1 MGKINSNQPNIRFGR
16 KNGIYVKKSDNGVQ
30 KAAFQKNAAANII
43 FQKYDHDHNNI
54 LDAQELTEMNED
66 IQKAA
71 QKHNSKNMGKREA
84 ANFLGDDY
92 TGNNAQKDILDFL
105 NTIGSSADTV
115 KSAFTQNGITT
126 VEYKPEN
133 NQQLTEIYKN
143 NGEKSILNSKTI
155 TNSGDN
161 STTTITYDETGE
173 NPVSKTIKKGSITLE
188 VDPQTDRPL
197 RKITDK
203 GSGMYEI
210 TEFVYDDKKGTVTET
225 TKDQDGKVIST
236 KVKDKSG
243 NEISSK
249 TEVEETK
256 PEEVKPKEEPEKEQ
270 DNTNKRTIIV
280 QNGES
285 LSAIAKKFGCSVDEL
300 KELNKDQLKGK
311 GNNQYFDVG
320 AEIKLPD
327 SVSDEQYAKA
337 SEGRKPAEMAKA
349 EYEHAM
355 KIKQEKAEAEKQER
369 AYFQKNC
376 GVKSFDN
383 KGKKIQAELS
393 DGKKVD
399 VEIVGQLGYGRQL
412 VKRGNKVYTISHDN
426 KILKEEYIQAHKAF
440 VNKPKSQRNNTA
452 SGIDGVTYVKDEK
465 GNVWYFDEKT
475 GKAIIKNDYKN
486 IVKQESAYVAN
497 QLHTAAT
504 KSLGTD
510 NELLEKGVKNIYSA
524 DILAGVNAELKAK
537 DSDYAGDA
545 QTMPVEALI
554 LDENNHKSARP
565 LFRTLIQSGAMST
578 KQIANTVKREMDY
591 EIKGDGNIGR
601 AFTHFEFGT
610 GYTSTADLNEIMQMA
625 TDRNVR
631 LEIENQYKNEGV
643 EPDESGSYVRTAL
656 VNDGWNAQEVD
667 QFDANWVKSG
677 AYSEAKLIQARDEY
691 GFLVFDANGEP
702 VYELDEN
709 GEPKVEWGD
718 QQHRND
724 VIQRLVFNY
733 NSKEALNKGLDACND
748 DSNSSDYISL
758 NDRAGEVIA
767 QDADGK
773 YQSRFTGQNNIQ
785 RYLAG
790 FHSDAQGNVDAGEV
804 SASNTCL
811 YKGIKPAR
819 VLAEEALYGAKKG
832 DYSRTFINSEP
843 ETYEA
848 MAELIANGDVDGI
861 KDMKELYNKAYESA
875 RAEQK
880 TTVKAN
886 AMLSGQVKFSDKEI
900 TDFCVELM
908 HDIDRNRGIAGSR
921 NENTHSATNGMGGST
936 NLADTQTEQLKAIL
950 QANPQILAS
959 LKQQIKNGDFKIETV
974 VTAGVNTKVNTQDTK
989 EQYLNMLADT
999 KTISN
1004 EEVFLDEKGNRITD
1018 EAQIEQI
1025 KQANMQS
1032 LDQMRKYVA
1041 ELERD
1046 FKKGVD
1052 AEGALSRGANAI
1064 LTSSGLGT
1072 DRTDVA
1078 NRYRQAKLMLS
1089 QFEAAAQGKLRDSKG
1104 NVVSAQDLAKQITAE
1119 QDKLAEANGDYK
1131 QSVAYAKMG
1140 MVMTPVIVATMGA
1153 GVGVAAIGGGTVAA
1167 ATGSGLMAGAT
1178 TYGMNALEYN
1188 TSYTGNTAEARERN
1202 LQESAI
1208 AAGTTAIG
1216 VSQMKYIGSMANNLG
1231 TAARTGIRL
1240 GTTVAADTAVGAAA
1254 EGITTGDVT
1263 IGGIGSNMI
1272 MSGVGNLI
1280 GYKSLGRKIPD
1291 NIPHQKGGVH
1301 VSQDAPTT
1309 SRNEIADAEVARN
1322 IDQKHLNANERKMI
1336 ADEME
1341 AQAIPTEAELKA
1353 YHEEH
1358 KFQPVPDE
1366 DMPAYQAHQKQVAK
1380 DYAEAHRIENNAK
1393 IEHENAPKA
1402 PVNNAEVTALENEI
1416 SAIDGQVK
1424 RLNQQ
1429 LAGAKRAN
1437 QMGRKNGDTIKKL
1450 ESQIEALQ
1458 QKRTAKAQEL
1468 ETAKKPVEAAAD
1480 EVKPEVK
1487 PSEEV
1492 SVTSRAAEKTPKVNE
1507 IKPET
1512 ITNEINAIPEAEI
1525 PAQHQNLWKN
1535 CKEKIE
1541 QLTQELSIPTNISTK
1556 ELVARGKEILS
1567 NLKTIADSIT
1577 GNIKV
1582 KIESLYNDIKTMLDN
1597 TKKQIQN
1604 THVNNLS
1611 AKQKE
1616 NVYALREIYHSDL
1629 DDIATLRMDYPQYS
1643 YMSDKELLD
1652 FFKLDE
1658 KHAAFVKNRKD
1669 LFANGDAKYMERA
1682 YWNDSPYELTNNHSA
1697 WKMHLYSVDELDY
1710 QQMAEVVLP
1719 YLNKHK
1725 IAHKTLSSTMSPEL
1739 LAKTAPEQTGK
1750 AFTIYPQSQ
1759 EEMAQVAKDLDRL
1772 IREHNLT
1779 KNNSHITGDNQ
1790 LGNSGRLFYRYEYKS
1805 GKLKDRIYTPEEN
1818 NLMHAAYDSNRGEGK
1833 YLANDMTPAD
1843 DPWLNFDPANP
1854 SSKPKTNHFD
1864 DSVELIEAEPASRHF
1879 NDDVEIIEVQ
1889 PAPTPVITSEH
1900 KMQMAQIG
1908 NNINRAKTPVD
1919 LDKAQEWLNKMPE
1932 CDQKRNLQRQLNEK
1946 KKKLEPQPYEFDL
1959 SDRQRVQQFTPDDDI
1974 NNINNAALLN
1984 EELNLNAHDDFNL
1997 FDDGANDFG
2006 LGF

>member
-1 MGKINSNQPNIRFGR
+1 MDKIQQNIRFGR
-16 KNGIYVKKSDNGVQ
+16 KNASYDFSKTDKGVQ
-30 KAAFQKNAAANII
+30 RSAFGNNAAADSI
-43 FQKYDHDHNNI
+43 FKKFDKDHNNI
-54 LDAQELTEMNED
+54 LDAKELAEMNKD
-66 IQKAA
+66 IQEAA
-71 QKHNSKNMGKREA
+71 SAHNSKNMGKKEA
-84 ANFLGDDY
+84 ANFLGSEY
-92 TGNNAQKDILDFL
+92 EGGNAQKDILDFL
-105 NTIGSSADTV
+105 NTIGSTADTV
-115 KSAFTQNGITT
+115 QSAFTDNNSITT
-126 VEYKPEN
+126 VKYNPEN
-133 NQQLTEIYKN
+133 DSQLTEIYKN

-161 STTTITYDETGE
+161 STTTITYDETGK
-173 NPVSKTIKKGSITLE
+173 NPVSKTIKKGSTTLE

-203 GSGMYEI
+203 GSGIQEI
-210 TEFVYDDKKGTVTET
+210 TVYEYDDEKGTVTET
-225 TKDQDGKVIST
+225 TTDQDGNVIST
-236 KVKDKSG
+236 KVKNKSG
-243 NEISSK
+243 NEIQQK
-249 TEVEETK
+249 TEVDKTKSEEF
-256 PEEVKPKEEPEKEQ
+256 KPKEEPEKEQ
-270 DNTNKRTIIV
+270 NNKNYKTIIV

-285 LSAIAKKFGCSVDEL
+285 LSAIAKKFGCSVEEL

-327 SVSDEQYAKA
+327 SVSDEQYTKA

-349 EYEHAM
+349 EYEYTM
-355 KIKQEKAEAEKQER
+355 QKKQERAEAEKQEKT
-369 AYFQKNC
+369 YFQKNC

-383 KGKKIQAELS
+383 KGKKVQVELS
-393 DGKKVD
+393 GGKKVD
-399 VEIVGQLGYGRQL
+399 VEIIGQLGYGRQL
-412 VKRGNKVYTISHDN
+412 VRKGNKVYTISHDN
-426 KILKEEYIQAHKAF
+426 KVLKEEYIQAHKAF
-440 VNKPKSQRNNTA
+440 VNKPKNQRNNTA

-497 QLHTAAT
+497 QLHTAA
-504 KSLGTD
+504 KGMLTD
-510 NELLEKGVKNIYSA
+510 NELLEQGVRNIYSA

-578 KQIANTVKREMDY
+578 KEIANTVKREMDY

-610 GYTSTADLNEIMQMA
+610 GYTSTADLSEIMQMA

-631 LEIENQYKNEGV
+631 LEIENLYKNDGV
-643 EPDESGSYVRTAL
+643 KPDESGSYVRTAL
-656 VNDGWNAQEVD
+656 KNDGWNAQEVD

-691 GFLVFDANGEP
+691 GFLVFDENGEP

-709 GEPKVEWGD
+709 GEAKVEWGD

-748 DSNSSDYISL
+748 DQNSSDYISL

-773 YQSRFTGQNNIQ
+773 YQSRFTNQNNIQ

-790 FHSDAQGNVDAGEV
+790 FHSDTQGNVDAGEV

-811 YKGIKPAR
+811 YKGVKPAR
-819 VLAEEALYGAKKG
+819 IQAEEALYGAKNG

-843 ETYEA
+843 ETYAA
-848 MAELIANGDVDGI
+848 MAELVANGDVDGI

-900 TDFCVELM
+900 TKFCVELM
-908 HDIDRNRGIAGSR
+908 HDIDHNRGIAGSR

-959 LKQQIKNGDFKIETV
+959 LKQQIQNGDFKVEIV

-1018 EAQIEQI
+1018 EAQINAI

-1032 LDQMRKYVA
+1032 LAEMRKYVA

-1052 AEGALSRGANAI
+1052 AEGALSDAGNAI
-1064 LTSSGLGT
+1064 LETSGLGT

-1089 QFEAAAQGKLRDSKG
+1089 QFEQAAQGKLRDSKG
-1104 NVVSAQDLAKQITAE
+1104 NVISAQDLAKQITAE
-1119 QDKLAEANGDYK
+1119 QDKLAEANSDYK

-1140 MVMTPVIVATMGA
+1140 IVMAPVIVATMGA
-1153 GVGVAAIGGGTVAA
+1153 GAGVAAIGGGTMAA

-1202 LQESAI
+1202 LQDSAI

-1216 VSQMKYIGSMANNLG
+1216 VGQMKYIGSMGNNLG

-1254 EGITTGDVT
+1254 EGIATGDVT
-1263 IGGIGSNMI
+1263 ITGIGSNMI
-1272 MSGVGNLI
+1272 MSGVGNVI

-1291 NIPHQKGGVH
+1291 NIPHQRGGVH
-1301 VSQDAPTT
+1301 VTQDAPTT
-1309 SRNEIADAEVARN
+1309 GRNEIADAEIARN
-1322 IDQKHLNANERKMI
+1322 IDQKHLNTNERKMI

-1341 AQAIPTEAELKA
+1341 AQGTPTEAQLQA

-1358 KFQPVPDE
+1358 KFKPVSEE
-1366 DMPAYQAHQKQVAK
+1366 DMPAYQAHQEQVAK
-1380 DYAEAHRIENNAK
+1380 DYAETHRLENNAK
-1393 IEHENAPKA
+1393 IEHEKAPKA
-1402 PVNNAEVTALENEI
+1402 VNNSEVTALENEI
-1416 SAIDGQVK
+1416 GALDGQIK

-1450 ESQIEALQ
+1450 ESQIESLQ
-1458 QKRTAKAQEL
+1458 QKRTAKAAEL
-1468 ETAKKPVEAAAD
+1468 ETARKPVE
-1480 EVKPEVK
+1480 VKTETVINDVK
-1487 PSEEV
+1487 S
-1492 SVTSRAAEKTPKVNE
+1492 
-1507 IKPET
+1507 
-1512 ITNEINAIPEAEI
+1512 INSSEI
-1525 PAQHQNLWKN
+1525 PPQHQKLWEN
-1535 CKEKIE
+1535 CKAKIE
-1541 QLTQELSIPTNISTK
+1541 KLTQDLSMPTNISTK
-1556 ELVARGKEILS
+1556 ELVTRGKELLS
-1567 NLKTIADSIT
+1567 NLKTIADNVT
-1577 GNIKV
+1577 GSIKV
-1582 KIESLYNDIKTMLDN
+1582 KIESLINDIKTVLNN

-1604 THVNNLS
+1604 TYVNDLS
-1611 AKQKE
+1611 KKQKE
-1616 NVYALREIYHSDL
+1616 AVYTLREIYHSDL
-1629 DDIATLRMDYPQYS
+1629 DDVATLRMDYPQYN
-1643 YMSDKELLD
+1643 YMSDKQLLD

-1669 LFANGDAKYMERA
+1669 LYANGDAKYMERA

-1750 AFTIYPQSQ
+1750 AFTIYPQSK
-1759 EEMAQVAKDLDRL
+1759 EEMAQVAKDLDKL

-1790 LGNSGRLFYRYEYKS
+1790 LGNSGRLFYRYEYKT

-1864 DSVELIEAEPASRHF
+1864 NDVELVEVEPSSPHF

-1889 PAPTPVITSEH
+1889 PASTPVITPEH
-1900 KMQMAQIG
+1900 RMHMGIIG
-1908 NNINRAKTPVD
+1908 NNISRARTLADLEKAQQW
-1919 LDKAQEWLNKMPE
+1919 LDKIPE
-1932 CDQKRNLQRQLNEK
+1932 CSQKQHLQRQIDEK
-1946 KKKLEPQPYEFDL
+1946 KKKFEPQTYEIDL
-1959 SDRQRVQQFTPDDDI
+1959 TNDKQNQAI
-1974 NNINNAALLN
+1974 NWDNSNEINEINNAAMIIEQEN
-1984 EELNLNAHDDFNL
+1984 FYNAENNFHS
-1997 FDDGANDFG
+1997 FDDGSNDFNIG
-2006 LGF
+2006 I